1 MSEGKS
7 WKPVD
12 PSKAFFP
19 VELRPVYIEALD
31 PRAAGND
38 LFSAGFQPLPR
49 HQAVVDIDRG
59 SAFAVVTE
67 DYKLITNKAA
77 YDLAADAMK
86 AVFKMTDLE
95 NMQCLNVTMPRT
107 RSFCH
112 IDLVHSESDFEPW
125 GKDRWTPFVRITN
138 SYNRTRRLKYELGFC
153 RWVCLNGLIFGSKSV
168 EISFAH
174 TRSLDDS
181 LKRWEENL
189 EEIQALESQFVSQL
203 RNLQRYHVPSKYMLP
218 LACKVFDVCVLKGQE
233 IKPKRAEGLLVFRKH
248 ISSLTTQYFDEMGEH
263 GYAALNTLTD
273 YASRPTGVIAPEA
286 VMDAMQHKAGDWIN
300 DFVQQIERRE
310 FSFEDYLGEFVESAE
325 MIAEL

>member
-1 MSEGKS
+1 MSIGKS
-7 WKPVD
+7 WKPID

-31 PRAAGND
+31 PIAAGED
-38 LFSAGFQPLPR
+38 LFSDGYQKLAR
-49 HQAVVDIDRG
+49 HQAVVDLEKG
-59 SAFAVVTE
+59 TAFAVVTA
-67 DYKLITNKAA
+67 DYKLVTNKAA
-77 YDLAADAMK
+77 YKLAADAMK
-86 AVFKMTDLE
+86 IVFQMTTLE

-125 GKDRWTPFVRITN
+125 ENDRWTPFVRITN

-153 RWVCLNGLIFGSKSV
+153 RWICLNGLIFGSKSV

-181 LKRWEENL
+181 LKRWAENL
-189 EEIQALESQFVSQL
+189 EEIQSLESQFVSQL

-218 LACKVFDVCVLKGQE
+218 LACKVFDVRVQKGQE
-233 IKPKRAEGLLVFRKH
+233 IKARRAADLLAFRNQ
-248 ISSLTTQYFDEMGEH
+248 ISSLTTKYFAEMGEH

-286 VMDAMQHKAGDWIN
+286 IMDAMQHKAGDWIN
-300 DFVQQIERRE
+300 DFVQQIEHRE
-310 FSFEDYLGEFVESAE
+310 FRFEDYLGDFVESAE